1 MASIPQEDDLSPEDT
16 QTLLDDNIIQPSS
29 STGKRKVS
37 RALLSRPS
45 IDTSGCIS
53 SFSTSS
59 VSVRTHGFRPENQ
72 FSTFEM
78 PTASHSAA
86 GLEFIGFD
94 PETAAI
100 LFQRYLDRPDP
111 DLNTDTLMAYV
122 KAHVGIL
129 DTPSYQDLQSDQVLQ
144 RIGIN
149 QKLRDAILDPAFK
162 QLLGTGSLTYWVL
175 DSLTTN
181 FTTLQQLQIRLK
193 NHAVRSRGK
202 KAEQASVQG
211 IYPTPAAQTPPESI

>member
-1 MASIPQEDDLSPEDT
+1 MASIPQEEEDDLSPEDT
-16 QTLLDDNIIQPSS
+16 QTLLDDNFIQPSS
-29 STGKRKVS
+29 SAGKRKVS

-45 IDTSGCIS
+45 IYTSTSGSIS
-53 SFSTSS
+53 SSSTSS
-59 VSVRTHGFRPENQ
+59 VSVRTHGFGPGPQ
-72 FSTFEM
+72 FGAFEM

-94 PETAAI
+94 AETAAI
-100 LFQRYLDRPDP
+100 LFQRYLNRPDP
-111 DLNTDTLMAYV
+111 DINTDTLMAYV

-129 DTPSYQDLQSDQVLQ
+129 DTPSYQDLQSDQALQ

-149 QKLRDAILDPAFK
+149 QKLRDAILDPEFK
-162 QLLGTGSLTYWVL
+162 HLLGTDSLTYWVL

-181 FTTLQQLQIRLK
+181 FATLQQLQIRLK

-202 KAEQASVQG
+202 K
-211 IYPTPAAQTPPESI
+211 

>member
-37 RALLSRPS
+37 RALLSR
-45 IDTSGCIS
+45 
-53 SFSTSS
+53 
-59 VSVRTHGFRPENQ
+59 RPGMQ

-78 PTASHSAA
+78 PTASDSAA

-94 PETAAI
+94 PETAAV
-100 LFQRYLDRPDP
+100 LFQRYLNRPDP
-111 DLNTDTLMAYV
+111 DINTDTLMAYV

-129 DTPSYQDLQSDQVLQ
+129 DTPSYQDLQSDQALQ

-149 QKLRDAILDPAFK
+149 QKLRNAILDPEFK
-162 QLLGTGSLTYWVL
+162 DLLGTDSLTYWVL
-175 DSLTTN
+175 NSLTTN

-202 KAEQASVQG
+202 K
-211 IYPTPAAQTPPESI
+211 